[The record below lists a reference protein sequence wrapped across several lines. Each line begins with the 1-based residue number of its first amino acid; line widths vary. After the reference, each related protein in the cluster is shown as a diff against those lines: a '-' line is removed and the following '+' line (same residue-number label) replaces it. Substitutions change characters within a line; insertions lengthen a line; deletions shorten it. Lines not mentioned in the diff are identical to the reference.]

1 MRRMLFLSLILILP
15 LAHAKP
21 LLIGTTSQNPPF
33 NSLADQKD
41 HFYGFDID
49 IMGEICRRIKTPCK
63 FTPLEFNN
71 LFTALSANEIDLA
84 IAAIIIT
91 PQRQEQYLFSLP
103 YLESSAQFMV
113 AQESNLTNPNHLE
126 NKNIGTRL
134 GTPFGD
140 IARKI
145 YKNQIHITEFR
156 DIGEL
161 LDGLNDDDID
171 AVLMDTEAARNWYA
185 NNNSLYKLLGA
196 PIPVGRGYGI
206 MANKDR
212 SQLIE
217 QINQA
222 LLNLEADGTY
232 LKIYNHYFSD

>member
-1 MRRMLFLSLILILP
+1 MRTLFFLILVFLLP
-15 LAHAKP
+15 LSYAKP

-49 IMGEICRRIKTPCK
+49 IMGEICRRIKSPCQ
-63 FTPLEFNN
+63 FTPLVFND
-71 LFTALSANEIDLA
+71 LFTQLANNKIDLA
-84 IAAIIIT
+84 TAAIIIT
-91 PQRQEQYLFSLP
+91 PERQQQFLFSLP

-113 AQESNLTNPNHLE
+113 TQESTLTNPNHLT

-134 GTPFGD
+134 GTPFAG
-140 IARKI
+140 IARNI
-145 YKNQIHITEFR
+145 YKNQIHVTEFR

-161 LDGLNDDDID
+161 LDGLNDGDVD
-171 AVLMDTEAARNWYA
+171 AVLMDTEAARNWYS
-185 NNNSLYKLLGA
+185 NTNSLYKLIGT
-196 PIPVGRGYGI
+196 PIPVGNGYGI

-212 SQLIE
+212 GILIE

-232 LKIYNHYFSD
+232 LRIYNHYFSN